1 MNQTILP
8 TSLQH
13 IPVNIQNFIGHLSEV
28 VLEAHKADSEHQLAL
43 ATFQEAM
50 QSLQLAEKLKIQTLE
65 KIDQGKTRDTKLE
78 VELNELEQKMNDI
91 NGKRVTLMKAMQIR
105 EWSLER
111 IDKKVTKLSRE
122 KRRSL

>member
-1 MNQTILP
+1 M
-8 TSLQH
+8 
-13 IPVNIQNFIGHLSEV
+13 
-28 VLEAHKADSEHQLAL
+28 VLEAHKANSEHQLAL

-50 QSLQLAEKLKIQTLE
+50 QSLQLAKKLKIQTLE

-105 EWSLER
+105 E
-111 IDKKVTKLSRE
+111 
-122 KRRSL
+122 